1 MKSPEYVDKID
12 SESDLSSG
20 TTALNQEDE
29 KQRLLKQHYGNKILQ
44 LVDFNE
50 AFELV
55 KLAVEDKFKMH
66 RAGLS
71 LILQGLPT
79 KLSLIHI

>member
-1 MKSPEYVDKID
+1 MSLINFRE
-12 SESDLSSG
+12 
-20 TTALNQEDE
+20 Q
-29 KQRLLKQHYGNKILQ
+29 LLKLK
-44 LVDFNE
+44 DFNE

-55 KLAVEDKFKMH
+55 KLAVKTKFNMH

-79 KLSLIHI
+79 RIGAYHILGSNISQIEPS

>member
-1 MKSPEYVDKID
+1 MSLINFREQ
-12 SESDLSSG
+12 L
-20 TTALNQEDE
+20 LN
-29 KQRLLKQHYGNKILQ
+29 LK
-44 LVDFNE
+44 DFE

-55 KLAVEDKFKMH
+55 KLVVKTKFNMH

-79 KLSLIHI
+79 RIGAYQA

>member
-1 MKSPEYVDKID
+1 MNDQKQQQQQQHYYRDKI
-12 SESDLSSG
+12 LHL
-20 TTALNQEDE
+20 T
-29 KQRLLKQHYGNKILQ
+29 
-44 LVDFNE
+44 DFNE

-55 KLAVEDKFKMH
+55 KSTIEAKFKMH

-79 KLSLIHI
+79 KLELIMFLAPI